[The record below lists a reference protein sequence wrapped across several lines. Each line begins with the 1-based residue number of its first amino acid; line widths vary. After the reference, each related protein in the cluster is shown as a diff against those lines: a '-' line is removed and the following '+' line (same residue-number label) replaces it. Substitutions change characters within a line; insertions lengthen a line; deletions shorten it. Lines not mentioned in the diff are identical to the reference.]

1 MKAKPNPRLY
11 MGLAVLTLVGGSA
24 ASYYQYSA
32 FTDQNDV
39 VEKLRV
45 DSRPEEKIQ
54 VEVDQSKQKLD
65 ACLDQLRHLEQGVPQ
80 FAYVPTMLN
89 ELEQLGNST
98 GIEVLGVRPVA
109 VQQTPADDKAAKK
122 EKSPYQELEIEVK
135 GRGEYTNVLRFV
147 NALQSFP
154 KIVEARTVA
163 LTPKNEVGRVGA
175 PKLEVEVHLRAF
187 VFPPPRKAIDAAP
200 NATDTAAA
208 DASGKEVPTD
218 GR

>member
-45 DSRPEEKIQ
+45 DTRPEDKIQ
-54 VEVDQSKQKLD
+54 VEVEQSNQKLE

-109 VQQTPADDKAAKK
+109 VQKSPKDEKAKK

-135 GRGEYTNVLRFV
+135 GRGEYANVLRFV
-147 NALQSFP
+147 SALQAFP

-175 PKLEVEVHLRAF
+175 PRLEVEVHLRAF
-187 VFPPPRKAIDAAP
+187 VFPPPRNPIEAASQ
-200 NATDTAAA
+200 ATPPAVADEAA
-208 DASGKEVPTD
+208 KEVPTD